1 MVDLRVKVAALTV
14 SYDGDMY
21 VLGRPD
27 LGSYVGV
34 PEPGAV
40 LITSLQAGCP
50 LAEAITRASKVAGE
64 PVDGDDFLRGLSEA
78 GLLDDPAE
86 AGGGSTGRR
95 GRQIRWIEGLSPS
108 TVTWLFGRSAW
119 ALYSVSA
126 LAAATILLTRPELR
140 PTWEDSWFLP
150 DPAMSI
156 LAVAAISMVLSVVH
170 EIWHWMAG
178 RAIGVPAVF
187 RVSYRGVY
195 LVFETDL
202 TQLVAMPRRRRYGPF
217 LAGMAWDVTMLAAAL
232 NARLL
237 AEFGLNLPPLLDRLL
252 GVVVLIQVLGITWQW
267 VGIFLRSDGYAVL
280 ANLFGCHDLYR
291 VSWLTVKDRL
301 LRLTDTERTEF
312 EAAGDHD
319 RSVAGWFSVLYVAG
333 MLVMVW
339 IFAHIAVP
347 SAIAITGW
355 ATANV
360 ASLAI
365 GTRDFWESAAVLAYL
380 LTQYGLP
387 PVLAVRERRLR
398 RSGVLR

>member
-1 MVDLRVKVAALTV
+1 
-14 SYDGDMY
+14 
-21 VLGRPD
+21 
-27 LGSYVGV
+27 
-34 PEPGAV
+34 
-40 LITSLQAGCP
+40 
-50 LAEAITRASKVAGE
+50 
-64 PVDGDDFLRGLSEA
+64 
-78 GLLDDPAE
+78 
-86 AGGGSTGRR
+86 
-95 GRQIRWIEGLSPS
+95 
-108 TVTWLFGRSAW
+108 
-119 ALYSVSA
+119 
-126 LAAATILLTRPELR
+126 
-140 PTWEDSWFLP
+140 
-150 DPAMSI
+150 MSI
-156 LAVAAISMVLSVVH
+156 LAAVAISMVLSVVH
-170 EIWHWMAG
+170 EMWHWMAG

-202 TQLVAMPRRRRYGPF
+202 TQLVALPRRRRYGPF
-217 LAGMAWDVTMLAAAL
+217 LAGMAFDVTMLAAAL
-232 NARLL
+232 GARLL
-237 AEFGLNLPPLLDRLL
+237 AELGLNLPPLLDRLL
-252 GVVVLIQVLGITWQW
+252 GAVVLIQVLGITWQW
-267 VGIFLRSDGYAVL
+267 AGIFLRSDGYAVL
-280 ANLFGCHDLYR
+280 ANLLRCHDLYR

-301 LRLTDTERTEF
+301 LRLSDTECDEF

-347 SAIAITGW
+347 SAIAIIGW